1 MRLLNP
7 TEMLSRFQID
17 RGAEA
22 GLTIE
27 DLDIDRY
34 PIDGRLQQVLVAA
47 KELDVDNSP
56 NQSWQGRHLI
66 NTRGCGL
73 VMAPVGRV
81 LQSDRPDYQPVELT
95 RPELYFSPT
104 LSGYAIARTVPG
116 RAGLSRRR
124 RRPTTSGRRA

>member
-17 RGAEA
+17 RGVEA

-47 KELDVDNSP
+47 RS
-56 NQSWQGRHLI
+56 S
-66 NTRGCGL
+66 T
-73 VMAPVGRV
+73 
-81 LQSDRPDYQPVELT
+81 ST
-95 RPELYFSPT
+95 T
-104 LSGYAIARTVPG
+104 ARTRAG
-116 RAGLSRRR
+116 RAA
-124 RRPTTSGRRA
+124 TSSTRAAAGW

>member
-17 RGAEA
+17 RGVEA

-27 DLDIDRY
+27 DLDVDRY
-34 PIDGRLQQVLVAA
+34 PIDGRVQQVLVAA

-73 VMAPVGRV
+73 VMAPGRPGAAE
-81 LQSDRPDYQPVELT
+81 RP
-95 RPELYFSPT
+95 
-104 LSGYAIARTVPG
+104 ARLPAG
-116 RAGLSRRR
+116 RAD
-124 RRPTTSGRRA
+124 PARALLQPDA